1 MVNRQVYQRSLAK
14 IAWGYVF
21 LYLNINFSVNG
32 HALSILPEWAGYLLI
47 FMALDGVALQEPSA
61 GSLKPFGLLLAA
73 EAAIEWAVTLAGA
86 DWSYTWIT
94 LLVVVINLY
103 FHFQLLTNLA
113 DIARRSGSA
122 YSRRLRVLRTA
133 QTVMLTV
140 SGSLSILPEDWKQEL
155 ERQPAAAM
163 VLVAAGVIIAV
174 SICVTLF
181 LYNKEQNW
189 DLVLPD
195 HVARLLETLERAGHE
210 AFVVGGCVRDTLMG
224 KAPADWDVCT
234 SALPEETIACF
245 GEKRTIPTG
254 MQHGTV
260 TVLTDGKPVEVTTY
274 RVDGDYLDSRHPSK
288 VTFTRSLEEDLK
300 RRDFTMNAVAYSP
313 SAGPV
318 DVSGGRMDIQAR
330 VIRCVGDPQK
340 RFEEDALRILRALRF
355 KAVLGFMLDGETA
368 KAVRRCRDL
377 LTHISKERIS
387 AELSKLVLGDYADS
401 VLQGYHEVLAVCA
414 PEIKAVS
421 VKALPGDLAVRLAV
435 LFPSGTKQALRA
447 LKYDR
452 MTVKKAGA
460 VAKLLEERPA
470 PPVEKT
476 EILYLLKE
484 QGREVAGLYFA
495 AAEAV
500 GGDER
505 PSRILEEILA
515 GGPCYSLEQ
524 LAVSGGDLV
533 RMGMAPGP
541 EIGRLL
547 NEMVDLIIEGRL
559 ENSSVSLLDYARERG
574 KL

>member
-1 MVNRQVYQRSLAK
+1 MLCAEKLWMDRCKEEEMMGSGSNQRN
-14 IAWGYVF
+14 GN
-21 LYLNINFSVNG
+21 NIQN
-32 HALSILPEWAGYLLI
+32 
-47 FMALDGVALQEPSA
+47 
-61 GSLKPFGLLLAA
+61 LLLP
-73 EAAIEWAVTLAGA
+73 G
-86 DWSYTWIT
+86 Y
-94 LLVVVINLY
+94 
-103 FHFQLLTNLA
+103 
-113 DIARRSGSA
+113 
-122 YSRRLRVLRTA
+122 
-133 QTVMLTV
+133 
-140 SGSLSILPEDWKQEL
+140 
-155 ERQPAAAM
+155 
-163 VLVAAGVIIAV
+163 
-174 SICVTLF
+174 
-181 LYNKEQNW
+181 
-189 DLVLPD
+189 
-195 HVARLLETLERAGHE
+195 VARLLETLERAGHE

-224 KAPADWDVCT
+224 KEPADWDVCT

-245 GEKRTIPTG
+245 GEQRTILTG

-288 VTFTRSLEEDLK
+288 VAFTRSLEEDLK
-300 RRDFTMNAVAYSP
+300 RRDFTMNAIAYSP

-355 KAVLGFMLDGETA
+355 KAVLGFVLDDETA
-368 KAVRRCRDL
+368 RAVRRCRDL

-401 VLQGYHEVLAVCA
+401 VLKSYNEVLAVCA

-435 LFPSGTKQALRA
+435 LFPSGTKAALRA

-452 MTVKKAGA
+452 VTVKKAGA
-460 VAKLLEERPA
+460 VAKLLEERPV

-484 QGREVAGLYFA
+484 QGREVGELYFA

-500 GGDER
+500 GGKAALDGGSGYQALR
-505 PSRILEEILA
+505 PSKILAEILA
-515 GGPCYSLEQ
+515 DDPCYSLEQ
-524 LAVSGGDLV
+524 LAVSGGGLV
-533 RMGMAPGP
+533 QMGMAPGS

-547 NEMVDLIIEGRL
+547 NEMLDLVIEGKL
-559 ENSSVSLLDYARERG
+559 ENSSGSLLDYARERG
-574 KL
+574 VL